1 MGFNFLVWNVEKFK
15 ATNTTRIRTVADHIK
30 NQNPD
35 VFSILEFSGKSSA
48 QNPSQKK
55 DAARRL
61 ISQFLPEYDF
71 GLTDSKRRLELL
83 TGWKRGVFDQ
93 VLFTQRREFDASNP
107 NLWPGGLLS
116 VREVGA
122 SAFHNFLFLHTDSGR
137 KKTDFDNRQ
146 TMFKKIWKLN
156 KALQNLPIQGGNAR
170 FVVLGDL
177 NTMGRRS
184 VGNQPSIPAKKEIAD
199 LTSDAQANG
208 MRALNKSFN
217 KTWSNP
223 SGGRKSDLDHVIAS
237 DDLTMQKWVFAATP
251 GVPFEVEVKGWNDRT
266 GNPRRSFIENISD
279 HCSLWAQI
287 V

>member
-137 KKTDFDNRQ
+137 KKTDFGQSTNDVQ
-146 TMFKKIWKLN
+146 E
-156 KALQNLPIQGGNAR
+156 
-170 FVVLGDL
+170 DL
-177 NTMGRRS
+177 ETQQSPPEPADTRRERS
-184 VGNQPSIPAKKEIAD
+184 LRG
-199 LTSDAQANG
+199 
-208 MRALNKSFN
+208 
-217 KTWSNP
+217 
-223 SGGRKSDLDHVIAS
+223 
-237 DDLTMQKWVFAATP
+237 
-251 GVPFEVEVKGWNDRT
+251 
-266 GNPRRSFIENISD
+266 PRRSEHDGEAFRWKSAVD
-279 HCSLWAQI
+279 PC
-287 V
+287 